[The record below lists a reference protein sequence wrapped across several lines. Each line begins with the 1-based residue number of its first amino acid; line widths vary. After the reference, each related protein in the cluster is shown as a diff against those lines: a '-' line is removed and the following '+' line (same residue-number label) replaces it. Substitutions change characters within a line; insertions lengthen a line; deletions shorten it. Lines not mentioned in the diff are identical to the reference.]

1 MRAQFILLAA
11 MSGVA
16 PMLCAQQGTT
26 PVIAIK
32 ATAKGE
38 MPTSPRRLPTA
49 RCATKRA
56 MFTSGRL
63 TQIRGANRCG
73 PPCRK

>member
-38 MPTSPRRLPTA
+38 MPTSHSAVTDSALCNEAGNVYIRP
-49 RCATKRA
+49 
-56 MFTSGRL
+56 FD
-63 TQIRGANRCG
+63 QIRGGNRCG